1 MKLSN
6 LSLITS
12 LLLGSS
18 TLSALEFGQ
27 MGNISA
33 GIGGAGVALKN
44 SQWALYYNPA
54 LLAMNK
60 KSGFA
65 YSFGLGYKET
75 NLSRAASVDIDNLQN
90 MPDKL
95 ANLFSSAA
103 TIQTGTTRQFR
114 AAGTAAS
121 SKSLD
126 TGNLGV
132 FGEVLNGMLNKPDGQ
147 QATDDDLKNYL
158 QQVADK
164 NGVSVGGG
172 TGGGGQ
178 TTEQIL
184 EELQKHPGAFED
196 IKHDL
201 QESIKDTA
209 QKHPDQSG
217 SLGLLEGLVDGL
229 TPENIGGLLDSAQ
242 KGDMSLDNL
251 LQSMGGF
258 TLKTSSDPS
267 LNRFVKDMTTLN
279 EMINKNDFSLSTQN
293 GVVINIGSKKARGTI
308 SFGLMPSAYMSATA
322 RIDPT
327 HNQIIIQNGN
337 SELKVEFG
345 DGNIILGTAGKGDF
359 DKHSV
364 LSNQAKHQL
373 SAGSVGVV
381 EVPLGY
387 GHLFETPLGDIA
399 VGLAAKYIFGTG
411 YLYHKEG
418 DFNSISQNITPTF
431 DGIAQTHTFGI
442 DAGLAYS
449 PRFAKNLT
457 LGFVAKNLNMPKIKT
472 DVKSG
477 AMTRLNTQLRAGV
490 SYGWLNDKIVL
501 AGDIDLMPN
510 DTISLARPKSQV
522 AGGGVLIDLKYFD
535 LRLGAM
541 YDFRNNSDEGM
552 ILTGGINLL
561 GFLDIAVQSN
571 LHLSQEIAGSGI
583 SVPSYLL
590 VKVGGGFSW

>member
-65 YSFGLGYKET
+65 YSFGVGYKET
-75 NLSRAASVDIDNLQN
+75 NLSRAASVDIDNLQS

-95 ANLFSSAA
+95 ANLFSGAV
-103 TIQTGTTRQFR
+103 TIQAGTGFR
-114 AAGTAAS
+114 AAGVKKFDPS
-121 SKSLD
+121 
-126 TGNLGV
+126 GMGI
-132 FGEVLNGMLNKPDGQ
+132 FGEVLEGMGMKDED
-147 QATDDDLKNYL
+147 TMKNYL
-158 QQVADK
+158 EGVATQ
-164 NGVSVGGG
+164 NGI
-172 TGGGGQ
+172 TITQGQ
-178 TTEQIL
+178 SSEQIL
-184 EELQKHPGAFED
+184 QELQKHPEAFED

-209 QKHPDQSG
+209 QKHPDQAG

-251 LQSMGGF
+251 LQNMGGF
-258 TLKTSSDPS
+258 TLMTSNDPS

-345 DGNIILGTAGKGDF
+345 DGNIILGTANKGDF
-359 DKHSV
+359 DKSSV

-373 SAGSVGVV
+373 SAGSVGIV

-387 GHLFETPLGDIA
+387 GHLFATPLGDIA

-477 AMTRLNTQLRAGV
+477 AMTKLNTQLRAGV

-583 SVPSYLL
+583 AVPSYLL

>member
-65 YSFGLGYKET
+65 YSFGVGYKET
-75 NLSRAASVDIDNLQN
+75 NLSRAASIDVENLQN

-95 ANLFSSAA
+95 ANLFNEVTRTSRAA
-103 TIQTGTTRQFR
+103 TQTKAFTPD
-114 AAGTAAS
+114 
-121 SKSLD
+121 K
-126 TGNLGV
+126 LGV
-132 FGEVLNGMLNKPDGQ
+132 FGDVLQNMGMKDEESMKKYL
-147 QATDDDLKNYL
+147 TD
-158 QQVADK
+158 VANK
-164 NGVSVGGG
+164 NGVTIDS
-172 TGGGGQ
+172 TQ
-178 TTEQIL
+178 QSPDKIL
-184 EELQKHPGAFED
+184 EELKKHPEAFD
-196 IKHDL
+196 TVKQDL
-201 QESIKDTA
+201 QDSIDQTA
-209 QKHPDQSG
+209 QKHPDQAG
-217 SLGLLEGLVDGL
+217 SLGLLNGLVDGL
-229 TPENIGGLLDSAQ
+229 TADNISGLLESAS
-242 KGDMSLDNL
+242 KGDMSLDKL
-251 LQSMGGF
+251 LQTMNGF
-258 TLKTSSDPS
+258 TLTTNSDPS
-267 LNRFVKDMTTLN
+267 LNRFVKDMTAIN
-279 EMINKNDFSLSTQN
+279 ELTQKNDFSLSTQN
-293 GVVINIGSKKARGTI
+293 GIVVNIGSKGKRGTI
-308 SFGLMPSAYMSATA
+308 GFGIMPSAYMSATA
-322 RIDPT
+322 RMDPT
-327 HNQIIIQNGN
+327 HNQIIIKNN
-337 SELKVEFG
+337 NNEFKVQFD
-345 DGNIILGTAGKGDF
+345 DGNIVLNTGTSGDF
-359 DKHSV
+359 DKYSI
-364 LSNQAKHQL
+364 LSAQAKHQL
-373 SAGSVGVV
+373 HANSVGIV

-387 GHLFETPLGDIA
+387 GHLFATPLGDIA
-399 VGLAAKYIFGTG
+399 VGLVAKYIFGTG
-411 YLYHKEG
+411 YLYNKEG
-418 DFNSISQNITPTF
+418 DFSSISHNLTPTF

-472 DVKSG
+472 DLKSG
-477 AMTRLNTQLRAGV
+477 AMTKLNTQLRAGV

-571 LHLSQEIAGSGI
+571 LHLSQEIAKTGI
-583 SVPSYLL
+583 AVPSYLL

>member
-75 NLSRAASVDIDNLQN
+75 NLSRAASIDVENLQN

-95 ANLFSSAA
+95 ANLFSGAV
-103 TIQTGTTRQFR
+103 TIQAGTGFR
-114 AAGTAAS
+114 AAGAKKFDPS
-121 SKSLD
+121 
-126 TGNLGV
+126 GMGI
-132 FGEVLNGMLNKPDGQ
+132 FGEVLEGMGMKDENTMKDYLEDVANQNGITITQ
-147 QATDDDLKNYL
+147 
-158 QQVADK
+158 
-164 NGVSVGGG
+164 
-172 TGGGGQ
+172 GQ
-178 TTEQIL
+178 TSEQIL
-184 EELQKHPGAFED
+184 QELQKHPEAFED

-209 QKHPDQSG
+209 QKHPDQAG

-242 KGDMSLDNL
+242 KGDMSLDSL
-251 LQSMGGF
+251 LQNMGGF
-258 TLKTSSDPS
+258 TLMTSNDPS

-327 HNQIIIQNGN
+327 HNQIIIQNGG
-337 SELKVEFG
+337 SDLKVEFG
-345 DGNIILGTAGKGDF
+345 DGNIILGTANKGDF

-373 SAGSVGVV
+373 SAGSVGIV

-387 GHLFETPLGDIA
+387 GHLFATPLGDIA

-477 AMTRLNTQLRAGV
+477 AMTKLNTQLRAGV

-510 DTISLARPKSQV
+510 DTISLARPKSQM

-583 SVPSYLL
+583 AVPSYLL

>member
-75 NLSRAASVDIDNLQN
+75 NLSRAASIDVENLQN

-95 ANLFSSAA
+95 ANLFSGAV
-103 TIQTGTTRQFR
+103 TIQAGTGFR
-114 AAGTAAS
+114 AAGAKKFDPS
-121 SKSLD
+121 
-126 TGNLGV
+126 GMGI
-132 FGEVLNGMLNKPDGQ
+132 FGEVLEGMGMKDENTMKDYLEGVANQNGITITQ
-147 QATDDDLKNYL
+147 
-158 QQVADK
+158 
-164 NGVSVGGG
+164 
-172 TGGGGQ
+172 GQ
-178 TTEQIL
+178 TSEQIL
-184 EELQKHPGAFED
+184 QELQKHPEAFED

-209 QKHPDQSG
+209 QKHPDHAG

-242 KGDMSLDNL
+242 KGDMSLDSL
-251 LQSMGGF
+251 LQNMGGF
-258 TLKTSSDPS
+258 TLMTSNDPS

-327 HNQIIIQNGN
+327 HNQIIIQNGS

-345 DGNIILGTAGKGDF
+345 NGNIILGTANKGDF
-359 DKHSV
+359 NKHSV

-373 SAGSVGVV
+373 SAGSVGIV

-387 GHLFETPLGDIA
+387 GHLFATPLGDIA

-477 AMTRLNTQLRAGV
+477 AMTKLNTQLRAGV

-583 SVPSYLL
+583 AVPSYLL

>member
-65 YSFGLGYKET
+65 YSFGVGYKET
-75 NLSRAASVDIDNLQN
+75 NLSRAASVDIDNLQS

-95 ANLFSSAA
+95 ANLFNEVTRTSRAA
-103 TIQTGTTRQFR
+103 TQTKAFTPD
-114 AAGTAAS
+114 
-121 SKSLD
+121 K
-126 TGNLGV
+126 LGV
-132 FGEVLNGMLNKPDGQ
+132 FGDVLQNMGMKDEESMKKYL
-147 QATDDDLKNYL
+147 TD
-158 QQVADK
+158 VANK
-164 NGVSVGGG
+164 NGVTISNP
-172 TGGGGQ
+172 Q
-178 TTEQIL
+178 SPDKIL
-184 EELQKHPGAFED
+184 EELKKHPEAFD
-196 IKHDL
+196 TVKQDL
-201 QESIKDTA
+201 QDSIDQTA
-209 QKHPDQSG
+209 QKHPDQAG
-217 SLGLLEGLVDGL
+217 SLGLLNGLVDGL
-229 TPENIGGLLDSAQ
+229 TADNISGLLESAS
-242 KGDMSLDNL
+242 KGDMSLDKL
-251 LQSMGGF
+251 LQTMNGF
-258 TLKTSSDPS
+258 TLTTNSDPS
-267 LNRFVKDMTTLN
+267 LNRFVKDMTAIN
-279 EMINKNDFSLSTQN
+279 ELTQKNDFSLSTQN
-293 GVVINIGSKKARGTI
+293 GIVVNIGSKGKRGTI
-308 SFGLMPSAYMSATA
+308 GFGIMPSAYMSATA
-322 RIDPT
+322 RMDPT
-327 HNQIIIQNGN
+327 HNQIIIKNN
-337 SELKVEFG
+337 NNEFKVQFD
-345 DGNIILGTAGKGDF
+345 DGNIVLNTGTSGDF
-359 DKHSV
+359 DKYSI
-364 LSNQAKHQL
+364 LSAQAKHQL
-373 SAGSVGVV
+373 HANSVGIV

-387 GHLFETPLGDIA
+387 GHLFATPLGDIA
-399 VGLAAKYIFGTG
+399 VGLVAKYIFGTG
-411 YLYHKEG
+411 YLYNKEG
-418 DFNSISQNITPTF
+418 DFSSISHNLTPTF

-472 DVKSG
+472 DLKSG
-477 AMTRLNTQLRAGV
+477 AMTKLNTQLRAGV

-571 LHLSQEIAGSGI
+571 LHLSQEIAKTGI
-583 SVPSYLL
+583 AVPSYLL
-590 VKVGGGFSW
+590 VKVGGSFSW

>member
-65 YSFGLGYKET
+65 YSFGVGYKET
-75 NLSRAASVDIDNLQN
+75 NLSRAASVDIDNLQS

-95 ANLFSSAA
+95 ANLFNEVTRTSRAA
-103 TIQTGTTRQFR
+103 TQTKAFTPN
-114 AAGTAAS
+114 
-121 SKSLD
+121 K
-126 TGNLGV
+126 LGV
-132 FGEVLNGMLNKPDGQ
+132 FGDVLQNMGMKDEESMKKYL
-147 QATDDDLKNYL
+147 TD
-158 QQVADK
+158 VANK
-164 NGVSVGGG
+164 NGVTIGNTQQSPDK
-172 TGGGGQ
+172 
-178 TTEQIL
+178 IL
-184 EELQKHPGAFED
+184 EELKKHPEAFD
-196 IKHDL
+196 TVKQDL
-201 QESIKDTA
+201 QDSIDQTA
-209 QKHPDQSG
+209 QKHPDQAG
-217 SLGLLEGLVDGL
+217 SLGLLNGLVDGL
-229 TPENIGGLLDSAQ
+229 TADNISGLLESAS
-242 KGDMSLDNL
+242 KGDMSLDKL
-251 LQSMGGF
+251 LQTMNGF
-258 TLKTSSDPS
+258 TLTTNSDPS
-267 LNRFVKDMTTLN
+267 LNRFVKDMTAIN
-279 EMINKNDFSLSTQN
+279 ELTQKNDFSLSTQN
-293 GVVINIGSKKARGTI
+293 GIVVNIGSKGKRGTI
-308 SFGLMPSAYMSATA
+308 GFGIMPSAYMSATA
-322 RIDPT
+322 RMDPT
-327 HNQIIIQNGN
+327 HNQIIIKNN
-337 SELKVEFG
+337 NNEFKVQFD
-345 DGNIILGTAGKGDF
+345 DGNIVLNTGTSGDF
-359 DKHSV
+359 DKYSI
-364 LSNQAKHQL
+364 LSAQAKHQL
-373 SAGSVGVV
+373 HANSVGIV

-387 GHLFETPLGDIA
+387 GHLFATPLGDIA
-399 VGLAAKYIFGTG
+399 VGLVAKYIFGTG
-411 YLYHKEG
+411 YLYNKEG
-418 DFNSISQNITPTF
+418 DFSSISHNLTPTF

-472 DVKSG
+472 DLKSG
-477 AMTRLNTQLRAGV
+477 AMTKLNTQLRAGV

-571 LHLSQEIAGSGI
+571 LHLSQEIAKTGI
-583 SVPSYLL
+583 AVPSYLL
-590 VKVGGGFSW
+590 VKVGVGFSW

>member
-6 LSLITS
+6 ISLITS

-75 NLSRAASVDIDNLQN
+75 NLSRAASIDVENLQN

-95 ANLFSSAA
+95 ANLFSGAV
-103 TIQTGTTRQFR
+103 TIQAGTGFR
-114 AAGTAAS
+114 AAGAKKFDPS
-121 SKSLD
+121 
-126 TGNLGV
+126 NLGI
-132 FGEVLNGMLNKPDGQ
+132 FGEVLEGMGMKDENSMKDYLEGVATQNGITITP
-147 QATDDDLKNYL
+147 
-158 QQVADK
+158 
-164 NGVSVGGG
+164 
-172 TGGGGQ
+172 GGGQ

-184 EELQKHPGAFED
+184 QELQKHPEAFED

-209 QKHPDQSG
+209 QKHPDQAG
-217 SLGLLEGLVDGL
+217 SLGLLEGLVNGL

-242 KGDMSLDNL
+242 KGNMSLDSL
-251 LQSMGGF
+251 LQNMGGF
-258 TLKTSSDPS
+258 TLMTSNDPS

-293 GVVINIGSKKARGTI
+293 GVVINIGSKKSRGTI

-373 SAGSVGVV
+373 SAGSVGIV

-442 DAGLAYS
+442 DAGLAYA

-477 AMTRLNTQLRAGV
+477 AMTKLNTQLRAGV

-583 SVPSYLL
+583 AVPSYLL

>member
-1 MKLSN
+1 MKPYNTLKAIALS
-6 LSLITS
+6 SM
-12 LLLGSS
+12 LLGVGAQ
-18 TLSALEFGQ
+18 ALEFGQ

-65 YSFGLGYKET
+65 YSFGMGYKET
-75 NLSRAASVDIDNLQN
+75 NLSRAASVDIDNLQS
-90 MPDKL
+90 MPNKL
-95 ANLFSSAA
+95 ANLFSGAV
-103 TIQTGTTRQFR
+103 TIQAGTGFR
-114 AAGTAAS
+114 AAPAAAKNFDPS
-121 SKSLD
+121 
-126 TGNLGV
+126 NLGV
-132 FGEVLNGMLNKPDGQ
+132 FGEVLENMGMKDETTMNK
-147 QATDDDLKNYL
+147 YL
-158 QQVADK
+158 ENVANK
-164 NGVSVGGG
+164 NGI
-172 TGGGGQ
+172 TITQGQ
-178 TTEQIL
+178 SSEQIL
-184 EELQKHPGAFED
+184 QELQKHPEAFND
-196 IKHDL
+196 IKQDL

-242 KGDMSLDNL
+242 KGDMSLDAL
-251 LQSMGGF
+251 LQNMGGF
-258 TLKTSSDPS
+258 TLKTSTDPS
-267 LNRFVKDMTTLN
+267 LNRFVQDMTTLN

-293 GVVINIGSKKARGTI
+293 GIVINIGSKKSRGTI

-337 SELKVEFG
+337 NELKVEFG
-345 DGNIILGTAGKGDF
+345 DGDIILGTANKGDF
-359 DKHSV
+359 DKYSI
-364 LSNQAKHQL
+364 LSAQAKHQL
-373 SAGSVGVV
+373 SAGSVGIV

-387 GHLFETPLGDIA
+387 GHLFATPLGDIA

-411 YLYHKEG
+411 YLYNKEG
-418 DFNSISQNITPTF
+418 DFDSISRNIAPTF

-442 DAGLAYS
+442 DAGLAYA

-510 DTISLARPKSQV
+510 DTISLARPKSQM

-583 SVPSYLL
+583 AVPSYLL

>member
-1 MKLSN
+1 MKPYNTLKAIALS
-6 LSLITS
+6 SM
-12 LLLGSS
+12 LLGVGAQ
-18 TLSALEFGQ
+18 ALEFGQ

-65 YSFGLGYKET
+65 YSFGMGYKET
-75 NLSRAASVDIDNLQN
+75 NLSRAASVDIDNLQS
-90 MPDKL
+90 MPNKL
-95 ANLFSSAA
+95 ANLFSGAV
-103 TIQTGTTRQFR
+103 TIQAGTGFR
-114 AAGTAAS
+114 AAPVAAKNFDPS
-121 SKSLD
+121 
-126 TGNLGV
+126 NLGV
-132 FGEVLNGMLNKPDGQ
+132 FGEVLENMGMKDETTMNK
-147 QATDDDLKNYL
+147 YL
-158 QQVADK
+158 ENVANK
-164 NGVSVGGG
+164 NGI
-172 TGGGGQ
+172 TIMQGQ
-178 TTEQIL
+178 SSEQIL
-184 EELQKHPGAFED
+184 QELQKHPEAFND
-196 IKHDL
+196 IKQDL

-242 KGDMSLDNL
+242 KGDMSLDAL
-251 LQSMGGF
+251 LQNMGGF
-258 TLKTSSDPS
+258 TLKTSTDPS
-267 LNRFVKDMTTLN
+267 LNRFVQDMTTLN

-293 GVVINIGSKKARGTI
+293 GIVINIGSKKSRGTI

-337 SELKVEFG
+337 NELKVEFG
-345 DGNIILGTAGKGDF
+345 DGDIILGTANKGDF
-359 DKHSV
+359 DKYSI
-364 LSNQAKHQL
+364 LSAQAKHQL
-373 SAGSVGVV
+373 SAGSVGIV

-387 GHLFETPLGDIA
+387 GHLFATPLGDIA

-411 YLYHKEG
+411 YLYNKEG
-418 DFNSISQNITPTF
+418 DFDSISRNIAPTF

-442 DAGLAYS
+442 DAGLAYA

-490 SYGWLNDKIVL
+490 SYAWLNDKIVL

-510 DTISLARPKSQV
+510 DTISLARPKSQM

-583 SVPSYLL
+583 AVPSYLL

>member
-6 LSLITS
+6 ISLITS

-75 NLSRAASVDIDNLQN
+75 NLSRAASIDVENLQN

-95 ANLFSSAA
+95 ANLFSGAV
-103 TIQTGTTRQFR
+103 TIQAGTGFR
-114 AAGTAAS
+114 AAGAKKFDPS
-121 SKSLD
+121 
-126 TGNLGV
+126 GMGV
-132 FGEVLNGMLNKPDGQ
+132 FGEVLEGMGMKDENTMKDYLENVATQNGITITQGQ
-147 QATDDDLKNYL
+147 
-158 QQVADK
+158 
-164 NGVSVGGG
+164 SS
-172 TGGGGQ
+172 
-178 TTEQIL
+178 EQIL
-184 EELQKHPGAFED
+184 QELQKHPEAFED

-209 QKHPDQSG
+209 QKHPDQAG
-217 SLGLLEGLVDGL
+217 SLGLLEGLVNGL

-242 KGDMSLDNL
+242 KGDMSLDSL
-251 LQSMGGF
+251 LQNMGGF
-258 TLKTSSDPS
+258 TLMTSNDPS

-293 GVVINIGSKKARGTI
+293 GVVINIGSKKSRGTI

-373 SAGSVGVV
+373 SAGSVGIV

-477 AMTRLNTQLRAGV
+477 AMTKLNTQLRAGV

-583 SVPSYLL
+583 AVPSYLL

>member
-75 NLSRAASVDIDNLQN
+75 NLSRAASIDVENLQN

-95 ANLFSSAA
+95 ANLFSGAV
-103 TIQTGTTRQFR
+103 TIQAGTGFR
-114 AAGTAAS
+114 AAGAKKFDPS
-121 SKSLD
+121 
-126 TGNLGV
+126 GMGI
-132 FGEVLNGMLNKPDGQ
+132 FGEVLEGMGMKDENTMKDYLENVATQNGITITQGQ
-147 QATDDDLKNYL
+147 
-158 QQVADK
+158 
-164 NGVSVGGG
+164 SS
-172 TGGGGQ
+172 
-178 TTEQIL
+178 EQIL
-184 EELQKHPGAFED
+184 QELQKHPEAFED

-209 QKHPDQSG
+209 QKHPDHAG

-242 KGDMSLDNL
+242 KGDMSLDSL
-251 LQSMGGF
+251 LQNMGGF
-258 TLKTSSDPS
+258 TLMTSNDPS

-337 SELKVEFG
+337 SDLKVEFG
-345 DGNIILGTAGKGDF
+345 DGNIILGTANKGDF

-373 SAGSVGVV
+373 SAGSVGIV

-387 GHLFETPLGDIA
+387 GHLFATPLGDIA

-418 DFNSISQNITPTF
+418 DFNSISQNITPAF

-477 AMTRLNTQLRAGV
+477 AMTKLNTQLRAGV

-510 DTISLARPKSQV
+510 DTISLARPKSQM

-583 SVPSYLL
+583 AVPSYLL

>member
-75 NLSRAASVDIDNLQN
+75 NLSRAASIDVENLQN
-90 MPDKL
+90 MPNKL
-95 ANLFSSAA
+95 ADLFSGAV
-103 TIQTGTTRQFR
+103 TIQAGTGFR
-114 AAGTAAS
+114 AAGAKKFDPS
-121 SKSLD
+121 D
-126 TGNLGV
+126 MGI
-132 FGEVLNGMLNKPDGQ
+132 FGEVLEGMGMKDENTMNK
-147 QATDDDLKNYL
+147 YL
-158 QQVADK
+158 EDVANK
-164 NGVSVGGG
+164 NGITITPGS
-172 TGGGGQ
+172 GQ

-184 EELQKHPGAFED
+184 QELQKHPEALED

-242 KGDMSLDNL
+242 KGDMSLDSL
-251 LQSMGGF
+251 LQNMGGF
-258 TLKTSSDPS
+258 TLMTSNDPS

-293 GVVINIGSKKARGTI
+293 GVVINIGSKKSRGTI

-327 HNQIIIQNGN
+327 HNQIIIQNGS

-345 DGNIILGTAGKGDF
+345 DGNIILGTANKGDF
-359 DKHSV
+359 DKSSV
-364 LSNQAKHQL
+364 LSAQAKHQL
-373 SAGSVGVV
+373 SAGSVGIV

-442 DAGLAYS
+442 DAGLAYA

-477 AMTRLNTQLRAGV
+477 AMTKLNTQLRAGV

-510 DTISLARPKSQV
+510 DTISLARPKSQM

>member
-65 YSFGLGYKET
+65 YSFGVGYKET
-75 NLSRAASVDIDNLQN
+75 NLSRAASVDIDNLQS

-95 ANLFSSAA
+95 ANLFNEVTRTSRAA
-103 TIQTGTTRQFR
+103 TQTKAFTPD
-114 AAGTAAS
+114 
-121 SKSLD
+121 K
-126 TGNLGV
+126 LGV
-132 FGEVLNGMLNKPDGQ
+132 FGDVLQNMGMKDEESMKKYL
-147 QATDDDLKNYL
+147 TD
-158 QQVADK
+158 VANK
-164 NGVSVGGG
+164 NGVTIDSN
-172 TGGGGQ
+172 TQ
-178 TTEQIL
+178 QSPDKIL
-184 EELQKHPGAFED
+184 EELKKHPEAFD
-196 IKHDL
+196 TVKQDL
-201 QESIKDTA
+201 
-209 QKHPDQSG
+209 
-217 SLGLLEGLVDGL
+217 
-229 TPENIGGLLDSAQ
+229 
-242 KGDMSLDNL
+242 
-251 LQSMGGF
+251 
-258 TLKTSSDPS
+258 
-267 LNRFVKDMTTLN
+267 
-279 EMINKNDFSLSTQN
+279 LSTQN
-293 GVVINIGSKKARGTI
+293 GIVVNIGSKGKRGTI
-308 SFGLMPSAYMSATA
+308 GFGIMPSAYMSATA
-322 RIDPT
+322 RMDPT
-327 HNQIIIQNGN
+327 HNQIIIKNN
-337 SELKVEFG
+337 NNEFKVQFD
-345 DGNIILGTAGKGDF
+345 DGNIVLNTGTSGDF
-359 DKHSV
+359 DKYSI
-364 LSNQAKHQL
+364 LSAQAKHQL
-373 SAGSVGVV
+373 HANSVGIV

-387 GHLFETPLGDIA
+387 GHLFATPLGDIA
-399 VGLAAKYIFGTG
+399 VGLVAKYIFGTG
-411 YLYHKEG
+411 YLYNKEG
-418 DFNSISQNITPTF
+418 DFSSISHNLTPTF

-472 DVKSG
+472 DLKSG
-477 AMTRLNTQLRAGV
+477 AMTKLNTQLRAGV

-571 LHLSQEIAGSGI
+571 LHLSQEIAKTGI
-583 SVPSYLL
+583 AVPSYLL
-590 VKVGGGFSW
+590 VKVGGSFSW

>member
-65 YSFGLGYKET
+65 YSFGVGYKET
-75 NLSRAASVDIDNLQN
+75 NLSRAASVDIDNLQS

-95 ANLFSSAA
+95 ANLFNEVTRTSRAA
-103 TIQTGTTRQFR
+103 TQTKAFTPD
-114 AAGTAAS
+114 
-121 SKSLD
+121 K
-126 TGNLGV
+126 LGV
-132 FGEVLNGMLNKPDGQ
+132 FGDVLQNMGMKDEESMKKYL
-147 QATDDDLKNYL
+147 TD
-158 QQVADK
+158 VANK
-164 NGVSVGGG
+164 NGVTIDSN
-172 TGGGGQ
+172 TQ
-178 TTEQIL
+178 QSPDKIL
-184 EELQKHPGAFED
+184 EELKKHPEAFD
-196 IKHDL
+196 TVKQDL
-201 QESIKDTA
+201 QDSIDQTA
-209 QKHPDQSG
+209 QKHPDQAG
-217 SLGLLEGLVDGL
+217 SLGLLNGLVDGL
-229 TPENIGGLLDSAQ
+229 TADNISGLLDSAQ
-242 KGDMSLDNL
+242 KGDMSLDSL
-251 LQSMGGF
+251 LQNMGGF
-258 TLKTSSDPS
+258 TLMTSNDPS

-293 GVVINIGSKKARGTI
+293 GVVINIGSKKSRGTI
-308 SFGLMPSAYMSATA
+308 SFGLMPSAFMSATA

-345 DGNIILGTAGKGDF
+345 DGNIILGTASKGDF

-373 SAGSVGVV
+373 SAGSVGIV

-387 GHLFETPLGDIA
+387 GHLFATPLGDIA
-399 VGLAAKYIFGTG
+399 VGLVAKYIFGTG
-411 YLYHKEG
+411 YLYNKEG
-418 DFNSISQNITPTF
+418 DFSSISHNLTPTF

-472 DVKSG
+472 DLKSG
-477 AMTRLNTQLRAGV
+477 AMTKLNTQLRAGV

-571 LHLSQEIAGSGI
+571 LHLSQEIAKTGI
-583 SVPSYLL
+583 AVPSYLL
-590 VKVGGGFSW
+590 VKVGGSFSW

>member
-65 YSFGLGYKET
+65 YSFGVGYKET
-75 NLSRAASVDIDNLQN
+75 NLSRAASVDIDNLQS

-95 ANLFSSAA
+95 ANLFNEVTRTSRAA
-103 TIQTGTTRQFR
+103 TQTKAFTPD
-114 AAGTAAS
+114 
-121 SKSLD
+121 K
-126 TGNLGV
+126 LGV
-132 FGEVLNGMLNKPDGQ
+132 FGDVLQNMGMKDEESMKKYL
-147 QATDDDLKNYL
+147 TD
-158 QQVADK
+158 VANK
-164 NGVSVGGG
+164 NGVTIDSN
-172 TGGGGQ
+172 TKQ
-178 TTEQIL
+178 SPDKIL
-184 EELQKHPGAFED
+184 EELKKHPEAFD
-196 IKHDL
+196 TVKQDL
-201 QESIKDTA
+201 QDSIDQTA
-209 QKHPDQSG
+209 QKHPDQAG
-217 SLGLLEGLVDGL
+217 SLGLLNGLVDGL
-229 TPENIGGLLDSAQ
+229 TADNISGLLESAS
-242 KGDMSLDNL
+242 KGDMSLDKL
-251 LQSMGGF
+251 LQTMNGF
-258 TLKTSSDPS
+258 TLTTNSDPS
-267 LNRFVKDMTTLN
+267 LNRFVKDMTAIN
-279 EMINKNDFSLSTQN
+279 ELTQKNDFSLSTQN
-293 GVVINIGSKKARGTI
+293 GIVVNIGSKGKRGTI
-308 SFGLMPSAYMSATA
+308 GFGIMPSAYMSATA
-322 RIDPT
+322 RMDPT
-327 HNQIIIQNGN
+327 HNQIIIKNN
-337 SELKVEFG
+337 NNEFKVQFD
-345 DGNIILGTAGKGDF
+345 DGNIVLNTGTSDDF
-359 DKHSV
+359 DKYSI
-364 LSNQAKHQL
+364 LSAQAKHQL
-373 SAGSVGVV
+373 HANSVGIV

-387 GHLFETPLGDIA
+387 GHLFATPLGDIA
-399 VGLAAKYIFGTG
+399 VGLVAKYIFGTG
-411 YLYHKEG
+411 YLYNKEG
-418 DFNSISQNITPTF
+418 DFSSISHNLTPTF

-472 DVKSG
+472 DLKSG
-477 AMTRLNTQLRAGV
+477 AMTKLNTQLRAGV

-510 DTISLARPKSQV
+510 DTISRARPKSQV

-571 LHLSQEIAGSGI
+571 LHLSQEIAKTGI
-583 SVPSYLL
+583 AVPSYLL

>member
-6 LSLITS
+6 ISLITS

-75 NLSRAASVDIDNLQN
+75 NLSRAASIDVENLQN

-95 ANLFSSAA
+95 ANLFSGAV
-103 TIQTGTTRQFR
+103 TIQAGTGFR
-114 AAGTAAS
+114 AAGAKKFDPS
-121 SKSLD
+121 
-126 TGNLGV
+126 GMGI
-132 FGEVLNGMLNKPDGQ
+132 FGEVLEGMGMKDED
-147 QATDDDLKNYL
+147 TMKNYL
-158 QQVADK
+158 EGVATQ
-164 NGVSVGGG
+164 NGI
-172 TGGGGQ
+172 TITQGQ
-178 TTEQIL
+178 SSEQIL
-184 EELQKHPGAFED
+184 QELQKHPEAFED

-217 SLGLLEGLVDGL
+217 SLGLLEGLVNGL

-242 KGDMSLDNL
+242 KGDMSLDSL
-251 LQSMGGF
+251 LQNMGGF
-258 TLKTSSDPS
+258 TLMTSNDPS

-293 GVVINIGSKKARGTI
+293 GVVINIGSKKSRGTI

-373 SAGSVGVV
+373 SAGSVGIV

-387 GHLFETPLGDIA
+387 GHLFATPLGDIA

-477 AMTRLNTQLRAGV
+477 AMTKLNTQLRAGV

-583 SVPSYLL
+583 AVPSYLL